1 MPCAPLSLP
10 SQSMPADTRLTNA
23 SMKISEALTL
33 VADYVDQQIADTSL
47 EPALARKTLPASGRA
62 HCERVERPSKAFR
75 FRVYPTPE
83 QVERLHAWQ
92 SALRFLWNLG
102 LEQRRIGLARCGEDK
117 RYPTAFDQINEL
129 TALRAELPWLAD
141 VPRNVCAQLLVE
153 LDKAWSRCF
162 AKLARAPRWKRKGL
176 DALGF
181 CEPHPKVWRL
191 DGEMIRF
198 PKLGNL
204 RAVVHREPI
213 GKPKTCTLREEA
225 GQWFTSLIYETEVAE
240 PIARTSPVVAL
251 DRGVVNLV
259 ADSDGNITENPKHLD
274 ATAKR
279 LARAQQNVSR
289 KKKGSKNRK
298 KAKHRVAVLHRKVR
312 RQRDHVL
319 HNISARLS
327 KSHAIVVV
335 EKLQIGNMV
344 KANRGL
350 ARSILGA
357 GWGRLVEQL
366 RYKTAALGGAV
377 VEVPAAYSSQTCHGC
392 GHVDAES
399 RKAQA
404 VFECVGCGLCE
415 HADLNAAKVLL
426 QRFERRANRSVLP
439 GEASGLPGL
448 RPRKRLRTFRRAS
461 ESSAL

>member
-1 MPCAPLSLP
+1 MLR
-10 SQSMPADTRLTNA
+10 T
-23 SMKISEALTL
+23 
-33 VADYVDQQIADTSL
+33 V
-47 EPALARKTLPASGRA
+47 
-62 HCERVERPSKAFR
+62 RVSKAFR
-75 FRVYPTPE
+75 FRVYPDAR
-83 QVERLHAWQ
+83 QVQRLHAWQ
-92 SALRFLWNLG
+92 SALRFLWNLA
-102 LEQRRIGLARCGEDK
+102 LEQRRIGLSRCGKDK

-129 TALRAELPWLAD
+129 TSLRAELPWLAD

-176 DALGF
+176 DALGL
-181 CEPHPKVWRL
+181 CEPHPKTWRL
-191 DGEMIRF
+191 DGSMIRF

-204 RAVVHREPI
+204 RAVVHRPPV
-213 GKPKTCTLREEA
+213 GKPKTCALREEA
-225 GQWFTSLIYETEVAE
+225 GQWFASLIYETEVAE
-240 PIARTSPVVAL
+240 PVARTSPVVAI
-251 DRGVVNLV
+251 DRGVVNTV
-259 ADSDGNITENPKHLD
+259 ADSDGNITINPKHLD
-274 ATAKR
+274 ATAKQ
-279 LARAQQNVSR
+279 LARAQRNVSR
-289 KKKGSKNRK
+289 KKKGSKNRE

-319 HNISARLS
+319 HEISARLS

-366 RYKTAALGGAV
+366 RYKTAWRGGSV

-404 VFECVGCGLCE
+404 VFACVGCGLWE

-426 QRFERRANRSVLP
+426 QRFEHRANRSVLP

-448 RPRKRLRTFRRAS
+448 RPRKRLRTPRRSS